1 MNNVSLVSHDICSG
15 CGACASICPKAC
27 VSMVADGEGF
37 AFPLVDSQKCI
48 ECGACLKRCPVAN
61 KETSGNNPLESM
73 ILQDKDEKSLMES
86 TSGGAFACI
95 ARHILKRGGAVF
107 GAAYDDS
114 LNVSHIAVTDIADLP
129 KLQGSK
135 YVSSDLKDSYK
146 RVKAY
151 LKDGRRVLFSGTPCQ
166 IAGLKS
172 FLGEDSD
179 MLLTVD
185 LVCHGVPSQ
194 KLFQKYIRWLGEKK
208 GFPIKSFCFRSKK
221 FYGWSLGGACSD
233 GKKAYAVNPDCDPYY
248 AAFLRGE
255 TFRKSC
261 YSCKFA
267 NMNRQG
273 DFTVGDFWGFY
284 NAKGTVSFASQKGMS
299 LLLVNSSKG
308 LETLKQLE
316 NEANAVPMDLDVTCS
331 GNWNLYHPSVFKP
344 IRDEIYANIDQPFD
358 ELQKKYLHHEEKF
371 MYYVRRLRR
380 KLLPQKIR
388 NALNRLRH

>member
-27 VSMVADGEGF
+27 ISVIEDREGF
-37 AFPLVDSQKCI
+37 SFPSVDSQKCV
-48 ECGACLKRCPVAN
+48 ECGACLKRCPVWN
-61 KETSGNNPLESM
+61 KELSGNQPLESM
-73 ILQDKDEKSLMES
+73 VLQDKNFESLKNS
-86 TSGGAFACI
+86 TSGGAFASI
-95 ARHILKRGGAVF
+95 ARNILKQGGVVF
-107 GAAYDDS
+107 GAAYDES
-114 LNVSHIAVTDIADLP
+114 LNVSHIAVSDIAHLP

-135 YVSSDLKDSYK
+135 YVSSDLRDSYK
-146 RVKAY
+146 NVKTY

-172 FLGEDSD
+172 FLGDDPD

-194 KLFQKYIRWLGEKK
+194 KLFRKYIQWLGEKK
-208 GFPIKSFCFRSKK
+208 GLSIKSFEFRSKK
-221 FYGWSLGGACSD
+221 FYGWSHGGACSD
-233 GKKAYAVNPDCDPYY
+233 GKKSFAINPDCDPYY

-284 NAKGTVSFASQKGMS
+284 NSKGSVSFASQKGMS
-299 LLLVNSSKG
+299 LLLVNTSKG
-308 LETLKQLE
+308 LETLKLLE
-316 NEANAVPMDLDVTCS
+316 NEANIMPMDLNVICS
-331 GNWNLYHPSVFKP
+331 GNWNLYHPSVFKS
-344 IRDEIYANIDQPFD
+344 IRNEIYANIDLPFD
-358 ELQKKYLHHEEKF
+358 ELQKKFLHHEEPF

-380 KLLPQKIR
+380 KLLPQKLR
-388 NALNRLRH
+388 DALNRLRH